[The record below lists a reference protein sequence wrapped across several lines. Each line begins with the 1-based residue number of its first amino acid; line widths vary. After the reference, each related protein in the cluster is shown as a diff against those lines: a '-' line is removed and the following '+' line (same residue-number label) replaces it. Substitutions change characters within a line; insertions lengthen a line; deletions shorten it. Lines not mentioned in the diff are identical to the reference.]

1 MKKKYIA
8 PESRLIVIN
17 LNEGIAAVSGGI
29 SEVSGSAVIK
39 FTHDLDGCRG
49 YYTGVMSAKVQTP
62 GTSFM
67 EYYDERIAS
76 RIADKETSVF
86 IYLTG
91 KDLRLLK

>member
-67 EYYDERIAS
+67 EYYDELMSYGAEAYFSCFRYQ
-76 RIADKETSVF
+76 F
-86 IYLTG
+86 NG
-91 KDLRLLK
+91 